1 MVSYV
6 TTEENL
12 KTRNNICAKISN
24 QTQQKTENAYWGNQK
39 GNN

>member
-6 TTEENL
+6 TTEKKL
-12 KTRNNICAKISN
+12 KTHNDICAKIQS